1 LALASK
7 TSGVGGFSDPFRH
20 GVASGDPL
28 ADGVV
33 LWTRVTP
40 DEDGAVEFAW
50 RIAGDPDLHEVVA
63 EGTAVTDAS
72 TDYTVHVDARGLE
85 PATTYFYTF
94 EALGRRSPVG
104 RTRTAPRG
112 HCDRLRLALVSCAK
126 YTAGYFNVYAR
137 LAERTNLDVVLH
149 VGDYIYEYGN
159 DDPKSSAGPKIG
171 RAVEP
176 PHEARTLA
184 DYRARYAHYRR
195 DPDLQLL
202 HETHPVIATL
212 DDHELANDAWRDG
225 AGGHDP
231 DREGDWAAR
240 RVAALRAWRE
250 WMPVRLPPPPSED
263 RIYRTLGFGDL
274 ADVIMLDGRT
284 KRDPQTQGPEMDAP
298 GRSVLGPEEHEWL
311 LAELSRSQ
319 ARWRLIGN
327 DVMVGQVYT
336 GFMPEELGNPLSEVG
351 ILTRREHGPEPD
363 QWDGYTAERAEL
375 FRFLERED
383 IGNVV
388 FLSGD
393 VHTAWAVELKRRP
406 DDPDEAPGAVEFVT
420 ASITTENLDD
430 DLGAEPRTRSL
441 DVERKVIEEN
451 PHVHWVN
458 LDAHGYVLLDVTHER
473 VRAAWWFVPETH
485 RRVAGERREAV
496 FELRAGEQRLRKI
509 ETP

>member
-1 LALASK
+1 M
-7 TSGVGGFSDPFRH
+7 GGFSDPFRH

-28 ADGVV
+28 PDGVV
-33 LWTRVTP
+33 VWTRVTP
-40 DEDGAVEFAW
+40 DEEDAVEVAW
-50 RIAGDPDLHEVVA
+50 RIASDPDLVTVVA
-63 EGTAVTDAS
+63 EGTEVTDAS
-72 TDYTVHVDARGLE
+72 TDYTVHVDARSLE
-85 PATTYFYTF
+85 PATTYFYAF
-94 EALGRRSPVG
+94 EALGRGSSVG

-137 LAERTNLDVVLH
+137 LAERTDLDVVLH

-159 DDPKSSAGPKIG
+159 DDPKSSPGRTIG

-212 DDHELANDAWRDG
+212 DDHELANDAWRGG

-231 DREGDWAAR
+231 DREGDWGAR
-240 RVAALRAWRE
+240 REAALRAWRE
-250 WMPVRLPPPPSED
+250 WMPVRLPPPPSEE
-263 RIYRTLGFGDL
+263 RIYRTLSFGDL

-284 KRDPQTQGPEMDAP
+284 KRDPQTKASEMDAP
-298 GRSVLGPEEHEWL
+298 GRSVLGQAEHEWL
-311 LAELSRSQ
+311 VEELSRSR
-319 ARWRLIGN
+319 ATWRLIGN

-336 GFMPEELGNPLSEVG
+336 GFMPEDLVNPLSEVG
-351 ILTRREHGPEPD
+351 ILTKREHGPEPD
-363 QWDGYTAERAEL
+363 QWDGYTAERADL
-375 FRFLERED
+375 FGFLEEEG
-383 IGNVV
+383 IANVV

-406 DDPDEAPGAVEFVT
+406 EDRDEAPGAVEFVT

-458 LDAHGYVLLDVTHER
+458 LDAHGYVLLDVMHER

-485 RRVAGERREAV
+485 RRVVGERREAV

-509 ETP
+509 ETR